1 MTRPS
6 TGSEATVGKDADSG
20 PDMAAVRPT
29 SSGWQQESHQMSRRT
44 ALARSV
50 FTAIFGAVLVGCA
63 TAGAAPAPDQV
74 FRTEK
79 AAFRV
84 VEVVG
89 GLSHPWS
96 LAFLPDGR
104 MLVTERPGR
113 LRSID
118 EGRLAPDPI
127 EGVPEVLA
135 RGQGGLLDVVLD
147 PSFAENGLVY
157 LSYSHADASGT
168 TTRVL
173 RARLGNGEL
182 VDAQV
187 IFDGKP
193 RASGRNHYGSRLA
206 FGPDGMLYITMG
218 ERQERDR
225 AQELDDHGG
234 KILRIAPDGAVPR
247 DNPFVGRAGALPE
260 IWSYG
265 HRNAQGLAFRPGTEE
280 LWEQEH
286 GARGGDEVNL
296 VRKGANY
303 GWPVITHGIDYS
315 GAPIGEGKEKEGME
329 QPLHVWTP
337 SIAPSGLAF
346 YQGDAFPEWQGD
358 MLVGALQFEL
368 LVRLTMDDQRITGE
382 ERMLEGELGRIR
394 DVRVGPDGLVYLLN
408 DEEDG
413 GVYRLEPAD

>member
-1 MTRPS
+1 MCQS
-6 TGSEATVGKDADSG
+6 L
-20 PDMAAVRPT
+20 
-29 SSGWQQESHQMSRRT
+29 
-44 ALARSV
+44 ALARNV
-50 FTAIFGAVLVGCA
+50 VAATLGAVLAGCA
-63 TAGAAPAPDQV
+63 TADAAPPPDRV
-74 FRTEK
+74 FQTEE
-79 AAFRV
+79 ASFRV
-84 VEVVG
+84 VEVAG
-89 GLSHPWS
+89 GLSHPWG

-104 MLVTERPGR
+104 MLVTERDGR
-113 LRSID
+113 LRLID
-118 EGRLAPDPI
+118 EGRLVPQPI
-127 EGVPEVLA
+127 GGVPEVYA
-135 RGQGGLLDVVLD
+135 SGQGGLLDVAID
-147 PSFAENGLVY
+147 PVFGENGLVY
-157 LSYSHADASGT
+157 LSYSDRNSSGT

-173 RARLGNGEL
+173 RARLGDGQL
-182 VDAQV
+182 TDAQV

-193 RASGRNHYGSRLA
+193 RASGRNHYGSRFA

-234 KILRIAPDGAVPR
+234 KILRIAPDGAVPQ
-247 DNPFVGRAGALPE
+247 DNPFVGQAGALPE

-265 HRNAQGLAFRPGTEE
+265 HRNPQGMAFRPGTDE

-296 VRKGANY
+296 VRRGANY

-329 QPLHVWTP
+329 QPAHVWVP

-346 YQGDAFPEWQGD
+346 YQGDAFPGWRGD
-358 MLVGALQFEL
+358 MLVGALRSEL
-368 LVRLTMDDQRITGE
+368 LVRLTMEGQRITVE
-382 ERMLEGELGRIR
+382 ERMLQNELGRIR

-413 GVYRLEPAD
+413 GIYRLEPAD